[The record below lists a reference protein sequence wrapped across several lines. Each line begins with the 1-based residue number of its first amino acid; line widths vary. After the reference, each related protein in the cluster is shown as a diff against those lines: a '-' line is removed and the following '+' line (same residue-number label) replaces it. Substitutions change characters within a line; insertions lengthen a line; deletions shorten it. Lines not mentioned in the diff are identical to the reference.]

1 MSHGATLSSAN
12 TTASGGK
19 VYGLVA
25 EFATVDSLVAAATK
39 VTAAGYKR
47 VEAYTPFPVEAL
59 HEALAL
65 PHSKVPLLVL
75 IGGIT
80 GCLGGFGLT
89 YWASVIAYPM
99 NIGGKPV
106 NSWPAFIVP
115 TFECTIL
122 LACITAVVGM
132 LALNGL
138 PEPYHPLFN
147 VSRFKRASDD
157 RYFLAIEARD
167 KKFDRAAT
175 MAFLQG
181 LNPSEVTEVE
191 D

>member
-1 MSHGATLSSAN
+1 MAQGAK
-12 TTASGGK
+12 GPK
-19 VYGLVA
+19 IYGVVA
-25 EFATVDSLVAAATK
+25 EFATVDGLVSAAHQ
-39 VTAAGYKR
+39 VTRAGYKR

-59 HEALAL
+59 HEALDL
-65 PHSKVPLLVL
+65 PRSKVPLLVL
-75 IGGIT
+75 IGGLI
-80 GCLGGFGLT
+80 GCAGGFGLA
-89 YWASVIAYPM
+89 YWASAIAYPM

-122 LACITAVVGM
+122 LACLTAVVGM

-147 VSRFKRASDD
+147 APRFARASDD

-175 MAFLQG
+175 RLFLEG
-181 LNPSEVTEVE
+181 LNASEVTEVE

>member
-1 MSHGATLSSAN
+1 MAHEHQGP
-12 TTASGGK
+12 K
-19 VYGLVA
+19 IYGLVA
-25 EFATVDSLVAAATK
+25 EFATVDALVAAARK

-59 HEALAL
+59 HEALDL

-75 IGGIT
+75 GGGLT
-80 GCLGGFGLT
+80 GCFGGFGLA
-89 YWASVIAYPM
+89 YWASTIAYPM

-122 LACITAVVGM
+122 LACISAVVGM

-138 PEPYHPLFN
+138 PQPYHPLFN
-147 VSRFKRASDD
+147 APRFARASDD

-175 MAFLQG
+175 LAFLQG
-181 LNPSEVTEVE
+181 LHPSEVTEVE

>member
-1 MSHGATLSSAN
+1 MSHVATSSTAPGAV
-12 TTASGGK
+12 K

-25 EFATVDSLVAAATK
+25 EFATVDALVAAARK

-75 IGGIT
+75 AGGIT

-99 NIGGKPV
+99 NIGGKPL

-147 VSRFKRASDD
+147 VARFKRASDD